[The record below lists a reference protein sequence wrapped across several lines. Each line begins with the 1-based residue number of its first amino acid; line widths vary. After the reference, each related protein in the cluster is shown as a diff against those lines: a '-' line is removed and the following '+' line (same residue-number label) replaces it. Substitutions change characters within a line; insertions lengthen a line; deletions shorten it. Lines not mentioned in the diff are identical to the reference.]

1 MVGYPRIEL
10 GMAEP
15 ADLQSAASPLML
27 LPQIVAPQEGLEPP
41 TSKLTVWRYYQLSY

>member
-10 GMAEP
+10 GVAEP

-27 LPQIVAPQEGLEPP
+27 LPHGTPKENRTPLPAVKGRCPN
-41 TSKLTVWRYYQLSY
+41 R